1 MKSWSALSESV
12 IGLFG
17 IHIISQYT
25 DYDCLTVQDNFFM
38 QRENISVKEFSMK
51 TYWNL
56 ERYNRI
62 KLSQFCSPLSIARN
76 QIKE

>member
-25 DYDCLTVQDNFFM
+25 DYGCLTVQDNFFM
-38 QRENISVKEFSMK
+38 QRENISVKEFSSF
-51 TYWNL
+51 
-56 ERYNRI
+56 I
-62 KLSQFCSPLSIARN
+62 ISIANCRKPN
-76 QIKE
+76 KEYFFEAG